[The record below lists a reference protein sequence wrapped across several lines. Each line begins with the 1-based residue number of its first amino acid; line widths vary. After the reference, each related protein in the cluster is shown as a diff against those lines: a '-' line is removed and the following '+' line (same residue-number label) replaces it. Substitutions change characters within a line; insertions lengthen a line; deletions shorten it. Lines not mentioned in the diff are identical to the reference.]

1 MPVVVITAD
10 RCDERD
16 AGLRENGIGKTNC
29 AAISVEFDEYQAVKV
44 LRTMS

>member
-1 MPVVVITAD
+1 MPLVVITTD
-10 RCDERD
+10 GCDVRD
-16 AGLRENGIGKTNC
+16 AGLRENGISRTNC